1 MHTHLPVP
9 NVPPHA
15 QHELLNHPVKD
26 VGQGEERQEAV
37 IGAHLDV
44 PQVHKALKRGHSSDQ
59 CVVGQHNTLGVACI
73 STWGLRKVHNS
84 TGRLLAV

>member
-1 MHTHLPVP
+1 MHLPVP

-44 PQVHKALKRGHSSDQ
+44 PQVHKALKRGHSSHQ
-59 CVVGQHNTLGVACI
+59 SVVRQHDTLGVACI
-73 STWGLRKVHNS
+73 TTWGSRKVHHS
-84 TGRLLAV
+84 TSRPTAV